1 MKTAS
6 GEQSREGASKAPGAA
21 PAAGG
26 AAAEHPQLSGA
37 APRPWKVAVVD
48 DEKAVHAVTRL
59 VLRDFRFKN
68 RPLEIL
74 SEYSGAGAK
83 RLMREH
89 PDIAVLVLDVVMEA
103 GDAGLG
109 VVKYVREELNNSL
122 VRIMLRTGQ
131 PGEAP
136 EHQVISDYDIND
148 YKEKSHLTASK
159 LKSALTTALRTYDDL
174 LGARRQG
181 ASGEA
186 LDEIVKRRTSE
197 LAADNDALRSQM
209 EDRMQV
215 LEALRR
221 NEALLAEAQ
230 RIAGVGAF
238 EWSVASGEI
247 ACSDQARSILG
258 LAPRAAPRKLDD
270 LLAAV
275 PDEDRARVR
284 AALRA
289 ALQPNASYRFE
300 HRVLRPD
307 GAQRVVLQQG
317 EALGESAGKP
327 QRVIGIVHDI
337 TERRGGNEDL
347 RQLAAAIEQTADA
360 VMITDRRGV
369 IEYVNAAFTRM
380 TGFARQE
387 ALGQTPRILKSEKQP
402 EILYRRMWNAI
413 LRGEVFSDVFVNRRK
428 DGSAYYEAKT
438 VTPQRNE
445 AGEVT
450 HFISTGRDVTESM
463 LIQGRVEQHAHQDAL
478 TGLPNRVLLADRL
491 EQALARA
498 RWTKRHV
505 AVLLL
510 DVDRFKAVNDNYGHD
525 VGDLLLRGVAQRLTG
540 CVRDGD
546 TVARLGGDEFAVIL
560 NDVASRDDVAQLAH
574 KIFDSMRDAFTVGG
588 RELSVTA
595 SIGVSLYPGDG
606 DTGPLLLKRADAAL
620 YRAKAGGR
628 NGYQF
633 YTEHEAKTLKKRGVE
648 AQLKR
653 ALERD
658 EFLLAY
664 QPQVDLSSGAI
675 RGMEALVRWRRPS
688 GQIVAPLEFIPLLE
702 ETGMIVEVGEWVL
715 RNACQAMRALRDAGE
730 APGRI
735 AVNIS
740 LREIRQAGFAGRVEQ
755 ALDES
760 DLAPELLELELSEAV
775 LGEDVRSTVATLE
788 ALHALGVRLAV
799 DGFGAGYSSIHY
811 LRRLPFDAL
820 KIDRSFV
827 REVPADGE
835 DAAIVKAIISVAHSI
850 DLETVAEGIER
861 DDQLRFVGDLG
872 CHAAQGH
879 LFSAPLPA
887 PLVGP
892 FLRSASF
899 PGCRYPRRPSA
910 KAREA

>member
-1 MKTAS
+1 MTS
-6 GEQSREGASKAPGAA
+6 DGGELSRAGVSLAP
-21 PAAGG
+21 PAAL
-26 AAAEHPQLSGA
+26 ASGA
-37 APRPWKVAVVD
+37 ALERPPPRDAVPRPWKVAVVD

-68 RPLEIL
+68 RPIEIL
-74 SEYSGAGAK
+74 SEYSAAGAK
-83 RLMREH
+83 RLMLEH

-109 VVKYVREELNNSL
+109 VVKYLREELNNSL

-148 YKEKSHLTASK
+148 YKEKSQLTASK
-159 LKSALTTALRTYDDL
+159 LKSALTTALRTYEDL
-174 LGARRQG
+174 LGSRQQGNSAR
-181 ASGEA
+181 A
-186 LDEIVKRRTSE
+186 LEETVKRRTGE
-197 LAADNDALRSQM
+197 LAAANEALRSEM
-209 EDRMQV
+209 EDSLRV

-221 NEALLAEAQ
+221 NEALFVEAQ
-230 RIAGVGAF
+230 RIAEIGSF
-238 EWSVASGEI
+238 DWSVASGDVV
-247 ACSDQARSILG
+247 CSDQLCSILG
-258 LAPRAAPRKLDD
+258 LAPRPGPRKLDD
-270 LLAAV
+270 LLVNVAA
-275 PDEDRARVR
+275 EDRARVR
-284 AALRA
+284 AALHA

-307 GAQRVVLQQG
+307 GTPRIVLQQG
-317 EALGESAGKP
+317 EAQGDAAGRP
-327 QRVIGIVHDI
+327 QRVIGVVRDI
-337 TERRGGNEDL
+337 TDWRAADEKL
-347 RQLAAAIEQTADA
+347 RKLSAAIEQTADA

-369 IEYVNAAFTRM
+369 IEYVNAAFTST
-380 TGFARQE
+380 TGYEREE
-387 ALGQTPRILKSEKQP
+387 ALGKTPRILKSEKQP

-438 VTPQRNE
+438 VTPQRNQ

-450 HFISTGRDVTESM
+450 HFISTGRDVTERM
-463 LIQGRVEQHAHQDAL
+463 LIQGRIEQLAHHDAL
-478 TGLPNRVLLADRL
+478 TGLPNRALLADRL

-498 RWTKRHV
+498 KWTQRHV
-505 AVLLL
+505 AVLFL
-510 DVDRFKAVNDNYGHD
+510 DMDRLKAVNDNFGHD
-525 VGDLLLRGVAQRLTG
+525 VGDLLLKGVAQRLTA

-560 NDVASRDDVAQLAH
+560 NDVASREDVAQLAH
-574 KIFDSMRDAFTVGG
+574 KIFDSMRDAFTVEG
-588 RELSVTA
+588 RELSVTT
-595 SIGVSLYPGDG
+595 SMGISLFPGDG
-606 DTGPLLLKRADAAL
+606 DTGQELLKRADAAM

-633 YTEHEAKTLKKRGVE
+633 YTEHEAKSLKKRGVE
-648 AQLKR
+648 AQLRR

-664 QPQVDLSSGAI
+664 QPQVDLSSGTI
-675 RGMEALVRWRRPS
+675 RGLEALLRWRRPS
-688 GQIVAPLEFIPLLE
+688 GQIITPLDFIPLLE

-715 RNACQAMRALRDAGE
+715 RTACATMRALRDAGE

-740 LREIRQAGFAGRVEQ
+740 LRQIRQAGFAGQVEE
-755 ALDES
+755 ALEKAE
-760 DLAPELLELELSEAV
+760 LAPELLELELTEAV

-799 DGFGAGYSSIHY
+799 DGFGAGYASIHY

-820 KIDRSFV
+820 KIDRAFI

-835 DAAIVKAIISVAHSI
+835 DAAIVKAIISVAHSM

-887 PLVGP
+887 PLVGS
-892 FLRSASF
+892 FLKSASF
-899 PGCRYPRRPSA
+899 PGCRYPLRPSA